1 MCLRDVSESV
11 RALQEK
17 NTILLLHATQ
27 YIMVRGREREAAF
40 FRPSR
45 DMTLKSPCDR
55 PRTSNITTFA
65 LNSSVS
71 WF

>member
-27 YIMVRGREREAAF
+27 YTMVRGREREAA
-40 FRPSR
+40 
-45 DMTLKSPCDR
+45 
-55 PRTSNITTFA
+55 
-65 LNSSVS
+65 
-71 WF
+71 